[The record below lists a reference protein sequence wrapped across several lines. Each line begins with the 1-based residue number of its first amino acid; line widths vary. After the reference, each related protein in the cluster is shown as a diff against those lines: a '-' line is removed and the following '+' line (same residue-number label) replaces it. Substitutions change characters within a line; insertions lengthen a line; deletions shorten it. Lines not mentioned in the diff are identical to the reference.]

1 MSTQKE
7 LIRSKI
13 SDLASSI
20 VPYNCLEKEH
30 IDFVK
35 RWIASGA
42 DIFRIAKPDKP
53 NIHLVSYFIVM
64 DQNTNQFLLVDHKK
78 AGLWLP
84 PGGHVE
90 INEHPKETVKRE
102 VKEELGIEA
111 DFLFEEPL
119 FLTVQNTVGNTALH
133 TDVSLWYVLK
143 VNKNDYLKYDTSEF
157 HKIQWFNRQDIPFEK
172 TEPNLK
178 RFINKVIKKLIT
190 LNSYDNSAIKFANNT
205 QQLHPKKDA
214 EKFLNMLPY
223 KAKIIDIGCGLRG
236 CRHRYFIQ
244 NDRTCKKNCL

>member
-1 MSTQKE
+1 MRVNNE
-7 LIRSKI
+7 LIRSTI
-13 SDLASSI
+13 NDLVSSL
-20 VPYNCLEKEH
+20 VSFDPLEEEH

-42 DIFRIAKPDKP
+42 EIFRVGKPDKP
-53 NIHLVSYFIVM
+53 NIHLVSYFAVM
-64 DQNTNQFLLVDHKK
+64 DQNTNQLLLVDHKK
-78 AGLWLP
+78 SGLWLP

-172 TEPNLK
+172 AEPNLK
-178 RFINKVIKKLIT
+178 RFVDKVLKKLIT
-190 LNSYDNSAIKFANNT
+190 LNSYDTSSIKFT
-205 QQLHPKKDA
+205 KK
-214 EKFLNMLPY
+214 
-223 KAKIIDIGCGLRG
+223 
-236 CRHRYFIQ
+236 Q
-244 NDRTCKKNCL
+244 